1 MLEQSTI
8 PAQVTIEET
17 TLKDI
22 SKAPSLQGH
31 NKVLTGHQFQ
41 EAEEEEASE
50 GRFSSQPRRLF
61 CLFCG
66 EDKGHTIRVCQVT
79 IQKQKRNS

>member
-1 MLEQSTI
+1 MLEQFTI
-8 PAQVTIEET
+8 LAQVMIEET

-31 NKVLTGHQFQ
+31 NKVLTGHQLQ

-50 GRFSSQPRRLF
+50 EDSAPNPEGCSVYSTGSIKDIQQGRVKS
-61 CLFCG
+61 
-66 EDKGHTIRVCQVT
+66 
-79 IQKQKRNS
+79 